1 MRIGELA
8 AATGVSVR
16 SLRYYENQ
24 GFLNPERSASGQRIY
39 APDAL
44 QRVTLIQRL
53 FDAGL
58 CSKAMT
64 DILPLIT
71 DPRPQAAALQAR
83 LMQERERLSNDI
95 AKIKRNRESLDHMIG
110 ELRQF
115 ST

>member
-8 AATGVSVR
+8 SATGVSVR

-24 GFLNPERSASGQRIY
+24 GFLSPERSVSGQRIY
-39 APDAL
+39 GPESV
-44 QRVTLIQRL
+44 QRVELIQRL

-64 DILPLIT
+64 DILPFIA
-71 DPRPQAAALQAR
+71 DPRPRAAALEAR
-83 LMQERERLSNDI
+83 LLKERERLSNDI
-95 AKIKRNRESLDHMIG
+95 AKIERSRESLDQLISEMG
-110 ELRQF
+110 RF